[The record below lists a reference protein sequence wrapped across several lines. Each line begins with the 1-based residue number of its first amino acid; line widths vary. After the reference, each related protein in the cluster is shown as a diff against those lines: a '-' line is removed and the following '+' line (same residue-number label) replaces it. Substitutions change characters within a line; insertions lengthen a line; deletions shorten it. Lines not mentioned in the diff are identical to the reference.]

1 MKTFVALFLVVCTA
15 ISANAQPQSHGGNFQ
30 RNPAFRSQG
39 SGNHFVARSGN
50 SFRPRFHYGNGGI
63 VIFDPSSNGGDYD
76 LPSDDTVYQGQEA
89 PQDTESLP
97 FATPTSDPNVV
108 ISPYGPH
115 ATINVAGIPH
125 GAEVQDPVSN
135 LVFLNP

>member
-1 MKTFVALFLVVCTA
+1 MKAFVAVILVVGAA
-15 ISANAQPQSHGGNFQ
+15 ISANAQPQFHRGNIQ
-30 RNPAFRSQG
+30 HNPAFRPQG
-39 SGNHFVARSGN
+39 GNHFVARSGN
-50 SFRPRFHYGNGGI
+50 SFRPRFHYGNGGV
-63 VIFDPSSNGGDYD
+63 VIYDTSSDGDYYD
-76 LPSDDTVYQGQEA
+76 LPGDEAVYQGQEA